1 MMVSGPGVACP
12 NAAVYGVVAVIE
24 ALGLE
29 WPSCAGYHLI
39 KRHRARLAS
48 AVRIIRIGR
57 SAVTPRRRML

>member
-1 MMVSGPGVACP
+1 MPK
-12 NAAVYGVVAVIE
+12 AAVYGVVAAIE

-48 AVRIIRIGR
+48 AAKIIRIER
-57 SAVTPRRRML
+57 SAVTRRCRML